1 MGSLDIACSTVSD
14 RSASNCHLYQL
25 SRLSSSH
32 NCRYVHMDLRPLP
45 CSNPESFVRVGPTLA
60 TFV

>member
-1 MGSLDIACSTVSD
+1 MGSLDNACSTVSD

-32 NCRYVHMDLRPLP
+32 NCRYVLMDLRPLP
-45 CSNPESFVRVGPTLA
+45 GADPENFVRVGPTVV
-60 TFV
+60 TV